1 MHFNYQ
7 SMAKKYLY
15 PSGTANDALFFIA
28 EGKREEVNYKKNFCE
43 KYFDKGT
50 WSLDVL
56 NQVDVLL
63 QDRKGRFLL
72 YIESKHTITNEAQRN
87 KAIAQAILTNKK
99 QEAIM
104 SCVAII
110 YLNEFNQDVLELIDC
125 SDDSVMYN
133 NDINWASEKPSNPTK
148 DAIDRIND
156 RVRGKIKRF
165 RNEEIKEFY
174 DNFKKNQV
182 TTINITEKNFNV
194 VYNLWKNDVQFKEKI
209 DDEQDRINLF
219 LVDLLNGTTY
229 KKSIYKDIYE
239 RTFFDTVKVG
249 EKEEDTDEPL
259 IREGTNLRN
268 YIMMKPGGIIDGFK
282 YLGIQHSFYYTIANV
297 EEYNFFWNR
306 YKRPPEKHEFLNIL
320 ERSSKLYS
328 EKYRKDTGGEY
339 TPTCFVELQNKILQE
354 HYNMD
359 DYIVCDPCAGVG
371 NLENQFGKDYKQYC
385 YLSTLEQMDVDTCK
399 IKGFENAIQF
409 DYLKNDK
416 QPQWKYKGLMLS
428 IEEIAKREGRKLM
441 IVMNPPYQRKKGF
454 KYDLA
459 IEFFIKVLTLH
470 PDVIV
475 YYCKTEFFLRDTMS
489 VFVNSG
495 YKCVSHVFSSAKE
508 TFLLSDWSISQ
519 VIFDKYNG
527 EEITGKT
534 ITAIRYELNNRIGI
548 LENKGEYKY
557 DNVRPCL
564 ISEIEHEIKQKSNGM
579 FLGQWTN
586 QNYCIVLSN
595 RNTHSQHITT
605 GNIETALMLKGLN
618 FNTHGKYFETSNLTY
633 KGRLNDISNE
643 LQINAIV
650 FSLFYKGNNFSNKEG
665 NKNYIMPF
673 TAEELGCA
681 KNDLNVLFPQMGDL
695 FDEPSISKPFDFRE
709 FLHQFEFSEEAKALY
724 QAALEVFRYY
734 HRSDKYANKDFNDS
748 YYDIT
753 NAIMGKDVSTYKTM
767 EKADDK
773 RITKVKTTKGTKGFG
788 RNTIA
793 FAVGS
798 KDLPIFY
805 RFFDARD
812 VLAKKINKQLVEQN
826 LLLWERENIY

>member
-1 MHFNYQ
+1 
-7 SMAKKYLY
+7 MAKKYPY
-15 PSGTANDALFFIA
+15 PSKSTNNSLFFIA
-28 EGKREEVNYKKNFCE
+28 EGRREEVNYKKNFCE

-63 QDRKGRFLL
+63 QDRRGRFLL
-72 YIESKHTITNEAQRN
+72 YIESKHTITNETQRN

-110 YLNEFNQDVLELIDC
+110 YLNEFNEDVLELIDC

-133 NDINWASEKPSNPTK
+133 NDINWVSEKPSNPTK

-174 DNFKKNQV
+174 NNFKKNQV

-194 VYNLWKNDVQFKEKI
+194 VYNLWKNEVHFKESI

-229 KKSIYKDIYE
+229 KKSIYKSIYE
-239 RTFFDTVKVG
+239 QTLFDTVKLG

-268 YIMMKPGGIIDGFK
+268 YIMMKPGGVIDGFK

-339 TPTCFVELQNKILQE
+339 TPTCFVELQNMILQG

-359 DYIVCDPCAGVG
+359 EFIICDPCGGVG

-409 DYLKNDK
+409 DYLKDDK
-416 QPQWKYKGLMLS
+416 QPLWKYKGQMLS

-441 IVMNPPYQRKKGF
+441 IVMNPPYTRKKGF

-459 IEFFIKVLTLH
+459 LEFFIKVLKLH

-475 YYCKTEFFLRDTMS
+475 YYCKTEFFLRDTVS

-519 VIFDKYNG
+519 VIFDKNNG
-527 EEITGKT
+527 EDITGKT
-534 ITAIRYELNNRIGI
+534 ITAIRYELNNRNGI

-605 GNIETALMLKGLN
+605 GNIGMALMLKGLN

-633 KGRLNDISNE
+633 KGRLNDISHE

-681 KNDLNVLFPQMGDL
+681 KNDLNVLLPQMGDL

-724 QAALEVFRYY
+724 MAALEVFKYY
-734 HRSDKYANKDFNDS
+734 HRSDEYANKDFNDS

-767 EKADDK
+767 DKADDK

-788 RNTIA
+788 RNTVA

>member
-1 MHFNYQ
+1 M
-7 SMAKKYLY
+7 SKKYPY
-15 PSGTANDALFFIA
+15 PSGSANDALFFIA

-63 QDRKGRFLL
+63 QDKKGRFLL

-87 KAIAQAILTNKK
+87 KAIAQVILTNKK
-99 QEAIM
+99 QKAIM

-110 YLNEFNQDVLELIDC
+110 YLNEFNEDVLELIDC

-194 VYNLWKNDVQFKEKI
+194 VYNLWKNEVRFKEKI

-282 YLGIQHSFYYTIANV
+282 YLGIQHSFYYTITNV

-428 IEEIAKREGRKLM
+428 IEEIAKRESRKLM

-459 IEFFIKVLTLH
+459 LEFFIKVLALH

-475 YYCKTEFFLRDTMS
+475 YYSKTEFFLRDTVS

-519 VIFDKYNG
+519 VIFDKNNG

-534 ITAIRYELNNRIGI
+534 ITAIRYELNNRNGI

-605 GNIETALMLKGLN
+605 GNIGTALMLKGLN

-633 KGRLNDISNE
+633 KGRLNEISNE
-643 LQINAIV
+643 LQVNAIV

-695 FDEPSISKPFDFRE
+695 FDEPSISKPFDFRD

-724 QAALEVFRYY
+724 QAALEVFKYY
-734 HRSDKYANKDFNDS
+734 HRSDEYANKDFNDS

-767 EKADDK
+767 DKADDK

-793 FAVGS
+793 FTIGS
-798 KDLPIFY
+798 KDQPIFY

>member
-1 MHFNYQ
+1 
-7 SMAKKYLY
+7 MAKKHLY
-15 PSGTANDALFFIA
+15 PSGSASDGIFFIG
-28 EGKREEVNYKKNFCE
+28 ESRREEVNYKKNFCE

-72 YIESKHTITNEAQRN
+72 YIESKHVITNETQRRS
-87 KAIAQAILTNKK
+87 AIAQIILTNKK
-99 QEAIM
+99 QKAILNR
-104 SCVAII
+104 VAII
-110 YLNEFNQDVLELIDC
+110 YLNEYDEDNLELIDC

-133 NDINWASEKPSNPTK
+133 NDINWSSEKPSNPTK

-165 RNEEIKEFY
+165 KNEEIKEFY
-174 DNFKKNQV
+174 DNFKKNQE

-194 VYNLWKNDVQFKEKI
+194 VYNLWKNEVRFKENI

-229 KKSIYKDIYE
+229 KKSIYKDLYE
-239 RTFFDTVKVG
+239 RTLFETIKVG
-249 EKEEDTDEPL
+249 ETEEDTDEPL

-268 YIMMKPGGIIDGFK
+268 YVMIKLGDVIDGFK
-282 YLGIQHSFYYTIANV
+282 YSGLHHSYYYTIANV
-297 EEYNFFWNR
+297 EGYDFFWNR

-339 TPTCFVELQNKILQE
+339 TPTCFVELQNKILRE

-359 DYIVCDPCAGVG
+359 EFIVCDPCGGVG

-385 YLSTLEQMDVDTCK
+385 YLSTLEQMDVDICK
-399 IKGFENAIQF
+399 IKGFENAVQF
-409 DYLKNDK
+409 DYLKDDK
-416 QPQWKYKGLMLS
+416 QPLWKYKGRMLP
-428 IEEIAKREGRKLM
+428 IEEIAKLEGRKLM

-454 KYDLA
+454 KYDIA
-459 IEFFIKVLTLH
+459 IEFFIKVLGLH

-475 YYCKTEFFLRDTMS
+475 YYCKTEFFLRDTVS

-519 VIFDKYNG
+519 VIFDKNNG
-527 EEITGKT
+527 DEVTGKT
-534 ITAIRYELNNRIGI
+534 IVAQRYELNKKSEI
-548 LENKGEYKY
+548 LENKGIYIY

-564 ISEIEHEIKQKSNGM
+564 ISEIEHEIKQHSKGM

-586 QNYCIVLSN
+586 QNYCLVLSN

-605 GNIETALMLKGLN
+605 KNIGVALMLKGLN

-643 LQINAIV
+643 LKNDAIV

-665 NKNYIMPF
+665 QRNYIMPF
-673 TAEELGCA
+673 TADELGCA

-695 FDEPSISKPFDFRE
+695 FDELSLSDPFDFRE

-724 QAALEVFRYY
+724 KAALEVFRYY
-734 HRSDKYANKDFNDS
+734 HRSDEYANKDFNDS

-753 NAIMGKDVSTYKTM
+753 NAIMGKDVSTFQTLDR
-767 EKADDK
+767 ADDK

-793 FAVGS
+793 FAIES
-798 KDLPIFY
+798 KYLPIFY

-812 VLAKKINKQLVEQN
+812 ILAKKINKQLVEQN

>member
-1 MHFNYQ
+1 MV
-7 SMAKKYLY
+7 KKYLY
-15 PSGTANDALFFIA
+15 PSGSANNSLLYIA
-28 EGKREEVNYKKNFCE
+28 EGRREEVNYKKNFCE

-72 YIESKHTITNEAQRN
+72 YIESKHIITNEAQRS
-87 KAIAQAILTNKK
+87 KAIAQVILTNKK
-99 QEAIM
+99 QKAVLGR
-104 SCVAII
+104 VAII
-110 YLNEFNQDVLELIDC
+110 YLNEYGEDILELIDC

-133 NDINWASEKPSNPTK
+133 NDINWTSEKPSNPTK
-148 DAIDRIND
+148 DAVDRIND

-174 DNFKKNQV
+174 DNFKKNQE

-194 VYNLWKNDVQFKEKI
+194 VYNLWKNEVRFKESVN
-209 DDEQDRINLF
+209 DEQDRINLF

-229 KKSIYKDIYE
+229 KKSVIKDIYE
-239 RTFFDTVKVG
+239 RTLFDTVKVG
-249 EKEEDTDEPL
+249 EQEEDTDEPL

-268 YIMMKPGGIIDGFK
+268 YIMMKPGGVIDGFK
-282 YLGIQHSFYYTIANV
+282 YAGIQHSSYYTIANV

-359 DYIVCDPCAGVG
+359 EFIVCDPCGGVG

-385 YLSTLEQMDVDTCK
+385 YLSTLEQMDVDICK
-399 IKGFENAIQF
+399 IKGFENTVRF
-409 DYLKNDK
+409 DYMKDDK
-416 QPQWKYKGLMLS
+416 HPLWKYKGEFLP

-454 KYDLA
+454 KYDMA
-459 IEFFIKVLTLH
+459 IEFFIKVLNLH

-475 YYCKTEFFLRDTMS
+475 YYCKTEFFLRDTVS
-489 VFVNSG
+489 VFANSG

-519 VIFDKYNG
+519 VIFDKNNG
-527 EEITGKT
+527 KVITGRT
-534 ITAIRYELNNRIGI
+534 ITTQRYELNKKKGV

-564 ISEIEHEIKQKSNGM
+564 ISEIEYEIKQHNKGM

-605 GNIETALMLKGLN
+605 ENIGMTLMLKGLN

-633 KGRLNDISNE
+633 KGRLNDISKE
-643 LQINAIV
+643 LKIDAIV

-665 NKNYIMPF
+665 QKNYIMPF

-681 KNDLNVLFPQMGDL
+681 KNDLNVLFPKMGDL
-695 FDEPSISKPFDFRE
+695 FDEPSMLKPFDFRE
-709 FLHQFEFSEEAKALY
+709 FLHQYEFSEEAKALY
-724 QAALEVFRYY
+724 KAALEVFRYY
-734 HRSDKYANKDFNDS
+734 HRSNEYENKNYNDS

-767 EKADDK
+767 DRADDR
-773 RITKVKTTKGTKGFG
+773 RITKVKTTNGTKGFG

-812 VLAKKINKQLVEQN
+812 VFAKKINKQLVEQN

>member
-1 MHFNYQ
+1 
-7 SMAKKYLY
+7 MAKKYPY
-15 PSGTANDALFFIA
+15 PSKSTNNSLFFIA
-28 EGKREEVNYKKNFCE
+28 EGRREEVNYKKNFCE

-63 QDRKGRFLL
+63 QDRRGRFLL
-72 YIESKHTITNEAQRN
+72 YIESKHTITNETQRN

-110 YLNEFNQDVLELIDC
+110 YLNEFNEDVLELIDC

-133 NDINWASEKPSNPTK
+133 NDINWVSEKPSNPTK

-174 DNFKKNQV
+174 NNFKKNQV

-194 VYNLWKNDVQFKEKI
+194 VYNLWKNEVHFKESI

-229 KKSIYKDIYE
+229 KKSIYKSIYE
-239 RTFFDTVKVG
+239 QTLFDTVKLG

-268 YIMMKPGGIIDGFK
+268 YIMMKPGGVIDGFK

-339 TPTCFVELQNKILQE
+339 TPTCFVELQNMILQG

-359 DYIVCDPCAGVG
+359 EFIICDPCGGVG

-409 DYLKNDK
+409 DYLKDDK
-416 QPQWKYKGLMLS
+416 QPLWKYKGQMLS

-441 IVMNPPYQRKKGF
+441 IVMNPPYTRKKGF

-459 IEFFIKVLTLH
+459 LEFFIKVLKLH

-475 YYCKTEFFLRDTMS
+475 YYCKTEFFLRDTVS

-519 VIFDKYNG
+519 VIFDKNNG
-527 EEITGKT
+527 EDITGKT
-534 ITAIRYELNNRIGI
+534 ITAIRYELNNRNGI

-557 DNVRPCL
+557 DNARPCL

-605 GNIETALMLKGLN
+605 GNIGMALMLKGLN

-633 KGRLNDISNE
+633 KGRLNDISHE

-681 KNDLNVLFPQMGDL
+681 KNDLNVLLPQMGDL

-724 QAALEVFRYY
+724 MAALEVFKYY
-734 HRSDKYANKDFNDS
+734 HRSDEYANKDFNDS

-767 EKADDK
+767 DKADDK

-788 RNTIA
+788 RNTVA

>member
-1 MHFNYQ
+1 
-7 SMAKKYLY
+7 MAKKQLY
-15 PSGTANDALFFIA
+15 PSGSANDALFFIA

-72 YIESKHTITNEAQRN
+72 YIESKHIITNEAQRTR
-87 KAIAQAILTNKK
+87 AIAQVILTNKK
-99 QEAIM
+99 QKAIL

-110 YLNEFNQDVLELIDC
+110 YMNEHGEDVLELIDC

-133 NDINWASEKPSNPTK
+133 NDINWTSEKPSNPTK
-148 DAIDRIND
+148 DAVDRIND

-174 DNFKKNQV
+174 DNFKKYQE

-194 VYNLWKNDVQFKEKI
+194 VYNLWKNEVRFKETI
-209 DDEQDRINLF
+209 DDEQDCINLF
-219 LVDLLNGTTY
+219 LVDLLNGTKY
-229 KKSIYKDIYE
+229 KKSIIVDIIDKTLFGE
-239 RTFFDTVKVG
+239 LKLG
-249 EKEEDTDEPL
+249 EKEMDTDELL
-259 IREGTNLRN
+259 IREGTDLSN
-268 YIMMKPGGIIDGFK
+268 YVMMKNGEVIDGFK
-282 YLGIQHSFYYTIANV
+282 YSGISSSFYYTIANI

-339 TPTCFVELQNKILQE
+339 TPTCFVELQNKILQK

-385 YLSTLEQMDVDTCK
+385 YLSTLEQMDVDICK
-399 IKGFENAIQF
+399 IKGFENAVQF

-416 QPQWKYKGLMLS
+416 QPLWKYKGQMLS
-428 IEEIAKREGRKLM
+428 IDDIAKREGRKLM

-454 KYDLA
+454 KYDIA
-459 IEFFIKVLTLH
+459 IEFFIKVLELH

-475 YYCKTEFFLRDTMS
+475 YYCKTEFFLRDTIS
-489 VFVNSG
+489 VFANSG
-495 YKCVSHVFSSAKE
+495 YHIVSHVFSSAKE

-519 VIFDKYNG
+519 VIFDKNKG
-527 EEITGKT
+527 NEITGK
-534 ITAIRYELNNRIGI
+534 IIIAKRYELNKKTGV

-564 ISEIEHEIKQKSNGM
+564 ISEIEHEIKQHSKGM
-579 FLGQWTN
+579 ILGQWTN
-586 QNYCIVLSN
+586 QNYCLVLSN
-595 RNTHSQHITT
+595 RSTHNQHITT
-605 GNIETALMLKGLN
+605 ENIGIALMLKGLN

-633 KGRLNDISNE
+633 KGKLNDISKE
-643 LQINAIV
+643 LKIDAIV

-665 NKNYIMPF
+665 QKNYVMPF

-695 FDEPSISKPFDFRE
+695 FDGPSISEPFDFRE

-734 HRSDKYANKDFNDS
+734 LRSDEYANKDFNDS

-767 EKADDK
+767 DKADDK

-812 VLAKKINKQLVEQN
+812 VLAKKINRQLVEQG